1 MKTCDVL
8 VVGAGIIG
16 LTIAREIKLRWPD
29 RSIMVLEKEA
39 DVALHASGRNSGV
52 LHAGFYYEPSS
63 LKAKLTST
71 GNLQMH
77 QFCEERGIKVNR
89 CGKLVVTTSPDE
101 LASLAKLYERGIAN
115 GVTLHVVTEREA
127 REIEPRVHTIERAIY
142 SPNTSS
148 VDPVLVTRKVA
159 EECENLGILLLTR
172 EAFIEGEEQQ
182 SSVRVTTSLG
192 VVIAGALINAAG
204 LYADKVAHI
213 FGVGAGL
220 QLQPFKGLYLYANES
235 FGSLRT
241 HVYPVPDLR
250 NPFLGV
256 HFTVAVDGH
265 VMVGPTATPALWREQ
280 YGWRGGFS
288 IHEFAETT
296 RTLVE
301 LMAAPG
307 STIRKSAASEA
318 VKYSK
323 RLLVKQAA
331 RLIPGTTVQQ
341 FQRWGRPGIRA
352 QLVDRSTM
360 ALVNDFRIEKGSRS
374 IHILNAVSPAFTSSL
389 SFASLVADQLDQLD

>member
-1 MKTCDVL
+1 MKNCDVL
-8 VVGAGIIG
+8 IVGAGIVG

-29 RSIMVLEKEA
+29 RSIIVLEKEA

-89 CGKLVVTTSPDE
+89 CGKLVVATSSDE
-101 LASLAKLYERGIAN
+101 LGSLATLYERGIAN
-115 GVTLHVVTEREA
+115 GVTLHIVTEQDA
-127 REIEPRVHTIERAIY
+127 REIEPRIHTIEKAIY

-159 EECENLGILLLTR
+159 EECENLGISLITG
-172 EAFIEGEEQQ
+172 EVFINGEEQQ
-182 SSVRVTTSLG
+182 NSVRVKTSRR
-192 VVIAGALINAAG
+192 VMIAGALINAAG
-204 LYADKVAHI
+204 LYADRVAHI
-213 FGVGAGL
+213 FGVGTGL
-220 QLQPFKGLYLYANES
+220 QLQPFKGLYLYANKS

-256 HFTVAVDGH
+256 HFTLAVNGR
-265 VMVGPTATPALWREQ
+265 VKVGPTATPALWREQ
-280 YGWRGGFS
+280 YGWRDGFS
-288 IHEFAETT
+288 VHELAETT
-296 RTLVE
+296 RTLIKI
-301 LMAAPG
+301 MAAPG

-318 VKYSK
+318 AKYSK
-323 RLLVKQAA
+323 HFLVKQAA
-331 RLIPGTTVQQ
+331 RLVPGTTVHQ
-341 FQRWGRPGIRA
+341 FQGWGRPGIRA

-360 ALVNDFRIEKGSRS
+360 TLVSDFRIEKGSRS

-389 SFASLVADQLDQLD
+389 SFASLVADELEQIG